1 MIITRGTKNIV
12 EPFPYPVVA
21 IGNFDGVHMGHQII
35 FRQVAE
41 IAGEH
46 QGTGIVF
53 TFEPHPLKIIAPE
66 KAPPLLTTFRT
77 KMELIQLCGIDRV
90 ICAEFTRQ
98 FADQAPRDFAENIL
112 AGKIGAREIVV
123 GFDYAFGR
131 GREGTIAYLKK
142 MGDELGF
149 KVHIVQPVRIEDRLV
164 SSSHVR
170 DLIEDGE
177 VEKARQ
183 FLGRHYSIRGPV
195 VSGYKTGA
203 SIGFPTANID
213 TSRVQIPGTGVYAVH
228 ILHGNNSRDGVAN
241 IGFNP
246 TFHRDRLSVEVHIF
260 DFSEQLYG
268 KEIEITFIRRIRDEI
283 EFASADELVSQIKK
297 DIEAAKIIFS
307 QEQEIP

>member
-41 IAGEH
+41 IAGGK
-46 QGTGIVF
+46 QGTGVVF
-53 TFEPHPLKIIAPE
+53 TFEPHPLKIIAPD

-77 KMELIQLCGIDRV
+77 KMELIQQCGIDRV

-98 FADQAPRDFAENIL
+98 FADQAPRDFVENIL

-195 VSGYKTGA
+195 VSGCKTGA
-203 SIGFPTANID
+203 SIGFPTANINA
-213 TSRVQIPGTGVYAVH
+213 SRVQIPGTGVYAVRV
-228 ILHGNNSRDGVAN
+228 LHGKISRNGVAN

-268 KEIEITFIRRIRDEI
+268 KEIEITFIRRLRDEI

-307 QEQEIP
+307 HEIP